1 MFRKLLGSVNEH
13 IEINNMNIVF
23 EPDEGMNI
31 HEH

>member
-1 MFRKLLGSVNEH
+1 MFKKLFAPVNEH
-13 IEINNMNIVF
+13 IEIKKTEMVF